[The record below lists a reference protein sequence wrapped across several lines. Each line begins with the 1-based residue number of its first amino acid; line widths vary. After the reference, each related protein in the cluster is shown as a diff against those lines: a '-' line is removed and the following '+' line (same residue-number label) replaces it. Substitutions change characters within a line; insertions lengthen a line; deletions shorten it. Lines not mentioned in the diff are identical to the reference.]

1 MYNVNYY
8 KVPLIIEDISIA
20 NSVEVVILLL
30 EQGF

>member
-8 KVPLIIEDISIA
+8 KVPLIIEDIIA